1 MKVSLGLSLFLAVLD
16 SGTTLQCEV
25 CHSIAKSF
33 SCPLK
38 NCSGDEDSCGTI
50 LHETTIGGMTISSFI
65 KTCLMSSVCH
75 LGSVTMNY
83 GKVKGRAGWA
93 CCVGDACRTASVS
106 MPPVDNVPNGLQ
118 CPACYSID
126 SFQCGN
132 ETINCTGSET
142 QCIDLAGLINPGGQS
157 MKVAMKGCTTISEC
171 NGAGEGKKQLAMMDM
186 KITQFKCKP
195 ASLLAGIHSG
205 FPPPKALF
213 LPVLSGLI
221 LAKAE
226 AWTGV
231 VFAKECEVIAVFH
244 LHRDHG
250 F

>member
-1 MKVSLGLSLFLAVLD
+1 
-16 SGTTLQCEV
+16 TTLQCEV

-221 LAKAE
+221 LAK
-226 AWTGV
+226 
-231 VFAKECEVIAVFH
+231 VFF
-244 LHRDHG
+244 
-250 F
+250 